1 MKTVIQIAKKAS
13 VTVENKVVGQIEYGY
28 LILVGITHTDT
39 KECVEKMANKI
50 ATLRIFCDEF
60 GKTNLSLKDVKGS
73 ILSISQFTLY
83 ADCKKGNRP
92 SFTDA
97 AKREQ
102 AISLYEYF
110 NDLLKEK
117 GFEVQTGIFGADML
131 VNFTNE
137 GPFTILLD
145 SNDL

>member
-13 VTVENKVVGQIEYGY
+13 VTVANKVVGQIEYGY
-28 LILVGITHTDT
+28 LILVGITHSDT

-50 ATLRIFCDEF
+50 TTLRIFCDEF

>member
-1 MKTVIQIAKKAS
+1 MKTVIQIAKNAS

-145 SNDL
+145 SKDL